1 MSEGLADVLTLDI
14 IDGQL
19 VLTVSASRVRRCFEC
34 EDFHILLLDQ
44 ATPRGLL
51 TLAAGIA
58 HLAEHHAER
67 VTP

>member
-19 VLTVSASRVRRCFEC
+19 VLTVSASR
-34 EDFHILLLDQ
+34 
-44 ATPRGLL
+44 GLL
-51 TLAAGIA
+51 TLAAA
-58 HLAEHHAER
+58 LTHLAEHHAAER